1 MDRKACALK
10 TKKERSDIGIVND
23 GVRNRLICFASTLDS
38 PAHPLSTRT
47 SLRRASEPPPS
58 STPSPTNM
66 QLRLSLH
73 PLLLVPETRI
83 PPFQHNTS
91 GLTIPPPRVHSET
104 NSRAHHARTTR
115 PTSHHITSH
124 KHAVY
129 DIPEVKR
136 NTLVSHCASYIVYL
150 AGAEPGC
157 GYAARCTAVAVL
169 QSGGRVHRHAVQG
182 TKTGLLSIDF
192 GELVVAVVAMAARSQ
207 DASLASMVNN
217 PGLRGLCR

>member
-1 MDRKACALK
+1 MDRKTCASK

-23 GVRNRLICFASTLDS
+23 GVRNRFICFASTLDS
-38 PAHPLSTRT
+38 PVHPLSTRT

-66 QLRLSLH
+66 QLRLPPH
-73 PLLLVPETRI
+73 PPLLVPETRI
-83 PPFQHNTS
+83 PPSNTKPVAS
-91 GLTIPPPRVHSET
+91 HPGGLTIPPPRAHSET

-124 KHAVY
+124 NDAVY

-169 QSGGRVHRHAVQG
+169 QSGGGVHRHAVQG

-192 GELVVAVVAMAARSQ
+192 GELVVAVVVMIACS
-207 DASLASMVNN
+207 
-217 PGLRGLCR
+217 

>member
-1 MDRKACALK
+1 
-10 TKKERSDIGIVND
+10 
-23 GVRNRLICFASTLDS
+23 
-38 PAHPLSTRT
+38 LSTT
-47 SLRRASEPPPS
+47 ACGIDSFALLQLWIHLPTLSLRVPLFAERANPLHPPPRHPRTCNSASHCIHFS
-58 STPSPTNM
+58 SSQKPASPPSNTKPVA
-66 QLRLSLH
+66 SH
-73 PLLLVPETRI
+73 PG
-83 PPFQHNTS
+83 